1 MSETEKKQIEISNDE
16 KKKLLFTVSPH
27 WQNYWSSIFL
37 IIVFPLAPVFI
48 VDYLII
54 NNIADINVQ
63 SLSITASIY
72 FITIGF
78 SSNNKLTLIL
88 GILGCFTFA
97 VIYGRVESELPK
109 TNYKIEKIETE
120 KIDENPVK
128 NNSENISKPI
138 ENRQLKLIGVLCIIF
153 ISLVHGIERYNRHV
167 VLKEPFFE
175 IS

>member
-1 MSETEKKQIEISNDE
+1 MSETEKKQIEITNE
-16 KKKLLFTVSPH
+16 ERKKLLFTVSPH
-27 WQNYWSSIFL
+27 WQNYLSSIFL

-54 NNIADINVQ
+54 NNMTDINVQ

-97 VIYGRVESELPK
+97 VIYGRVETEIPK
-109 TNYKIEKIETE
+109 TNYTIEKIEGE
-120 KIDENPVK
+120 KIDGKPMA
-128 NNSENISKPI
+128 NIPEDMSKPI
-138 ENRQLKLIGVLCIIF
+138 ENKQLKLIGVLCIIF